1 MSISLQ
7 KGQKVSLT
15 KDNAGL
21 SEIIIGLGWDEAPRK
36 KGGLFA
42 RKPESIDCDASAI
55 LCISGKFR
63 DKADVVYFGNL
74 KHKSGA
80 VKHMGDNLTGEIGRA
95 HV

>member
-55 LCISGKFR
+55 LFISGKIR
-63 DKADVVYFGNL
+63 DKADFVYF
-74 KHKSGA
+74 
-80 VKHMGDNLTGEIGRA
+80 
-95 HV
+95 